1 MHNSKIEATQLVIL
15 SDSEGSQVS
24 QLVIL
29 SDSEGSQVLNDEIL
43 RAKALRMT
51 IKAAYS
57 KKMQKQKIL

>member
-1 MHNSKIEATQLVIL
+1 MQNSKIEAT
-15 SDSEGSQVS
+15 